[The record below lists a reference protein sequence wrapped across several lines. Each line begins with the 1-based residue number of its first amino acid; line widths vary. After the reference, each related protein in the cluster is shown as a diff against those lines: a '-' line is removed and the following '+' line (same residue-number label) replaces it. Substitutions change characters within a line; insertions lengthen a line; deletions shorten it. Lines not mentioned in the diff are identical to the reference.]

1 MRVTIEEKIE
11 TETPYQLL
19 ARVAAIRQRTMNLEI
34 ERALLLSRL
43 SRSALVAPAWFQ
55 ELL

>member
-11 TETPYQLL
+11 TETSEQLL
-19 ARVAAIRQRTMNLEI
+19 ARVAAIQERRMKLEI
-34 ERALLLSRL
+34 ERALLLFHL
-43 SRSALVAPAWFQ
+43 SRPALMAPAWFR